1 MSRIS
6 RRALLA
12 ATAVAGL
19 AGCREHPPRVAVT
32 DADEA
37 DPPIDPALV
46 KYRSAGVIETG
57 MAAPSDIAVAAND
70 AILVAGDA
78 EVRSYEP
85 DGKQQGSI
93 AVAPRPTCLAVGPDG
108 AVYVAA
114 ADRVRVYGS
123 GGALRSE
130 WPSLGDRAELT
141 GISVGRDDVLLADAG
156 GRRILRCDHAG
167 RELATLCGK
176 GGGYPGLLLPSAYL
190 SVRHFEGGFCVNNP
204 GLHRIERHA
213 ADGKLTASFGAEGLE
228 VDRFCG
234 CCNPTD
240 FALLPGG
247 SVVTVEKGLVRI
259 KEYSREG
266 RLLCVV
272 ATPSEYVDGTA
283 GVALAVDGRGR
294 VLALDPKKK
303 VVCIYERKA

>member
-1 MSRIS
+1 MDRIS

-19 AGCREHPPRVAVT
+19 AGCRERSPRVEVR

-37 DPPIDPALV
+37 DTPIDPALV
-46 KYRSAGVIETG
+46 KYQSTAVIETG
-57 MAAPSDIAVAAND
+57 MAATSGIAVSAND

-78 EVRSYEP
+78 EVRSYAP
-85 DGKQQGSI
+85 DGKRQGSI

-108 AVYVAA
+108 AVYVAY
-114 ADRVRVYGS
+114 ADRVRVYG
-123 GGALRSE
+123 GDGALRSE
-130 WPSLGDRAELT
+130 WPSLGERAELT
-141 GISVGRDDVLLADAG
+141 GLSVSRDDVLLADAG

-167 RELATLCGK
+167 RELATLCAK

-190 SVRHFEGGFCVNNP
+190 SVRHFAGGFCVNNP

-228 VDRFCG
+228 VERFCG

-259 KEYSREG
+259 KEYRSDG
-266 RLLCVV
+266 RLACVV
-272 ATPSEYVDGTA
+272 ATPAEFVDGTA
-283 GVALAVDGRGR
+283 GVALAVDGYRR

-303 VVCIYERKA
+303 VVRIYERKA